1 MKNYFGTFDWHHLW
15 QLQRAVEQCLQA
27 VISVEFSDM
36 PIARKCLKLHLP
48 KNSLWLGINWNI
60 FEFQNNDYIFRNCNM
75 AVSNSYPY
83 PGFTNPYLRGKLPPV
98 KTRLD
103 KNMCAGRIFIFIILG
118 VILLVFGLVSVGV
131 YLNVNGSTSSSQYTE
146 IMPLYITSGT
156 VSTYSRC
163 DYCFKM

>member
-1 MKNYFGTFDWHHLW
+1 
-15 QLQRAVEQCLQA
+15 
-27 VISVEFSDM
+27 
-36 PIARKCLKLHLP
+36 
-48 KNSLWLGINWNI
+48 
-60 FEFQNNDYIFRNCNM
+60 M

-163 DYCFKM
+163 DYCFKMQVEFQMKFISTADSVANFFSEHLNCYSYLWHLTLALINMIGQL